1 MKELIESIYSHFA
14 TGTNSLKTAT
24 AGRLEYGKGVDGW
37 TDNFATYQANS
48 ANADDAFRTSM
59 DETYWQIN
67 LFSSVRETCFDL
79 LSYAT
84 SLFDNATLTVTSH
97 YPVLIHKENVVPPI
111 WNEQDNLWQATIE
124 FRCRLQHT

>member
-1 MKELIESIYSHFA
+1 MKELIESIYSHFT

-24 AGRLEYGKGVDGW
+24 GGRLEYGKGVPTW
-37 TDNFATYQANS
+37 TDNFCTYQANS
-48 ANADDAFRTSM
+48 ANADDAFRLSM

-79 LSYAT
+79 LAYAT
-84 SLFDNATLTVTSH
+84 TLFDNVTLTVTSH

>member
-14 TGTNSLKTAT
+14 TGANSLKTAT

-84 SLFDNATLTVTSH
+84 TLFDNVTLTVTSH